1 MVAVIQLAYILVTEG
16 YENSFRVARNDTK
29 RAKRE
34 KERNKRKEPFMK
46 AAQFPQNETTFQP
59 RCYNSLF

>member
-1 MVAVIQLAYILVTEG
+1 MVAVIHMAYILVTEG

-34 KERNKRKEPFMK
+34 KERNKGKEPFTVTARFLQMK
-46 AAQFPQNETTFQP
+46 IAFLRLKHRNP
-59 RCYNSLF
+59 